1 MSNLSFDH
9 YNYEHVHGVC
19 CENVLGYVQVP
30 VGVVG
35 PLRINGNETFVPMA
49 TTEGCLVASTQRGS
63 KAITVSGG
71 ITAML
76 LKDGMTRAPLVRTP
90 SVRLA
95 CEIKT
100 WVESPEGFK
109 QIAAAFESSSRFAKL
124 DELRVSVSGRS
135 CHLRFKSK
143 TGDAMGMNM
152 ISKGCERALALISEK
167 FPEIEVMSLSGN
179 MCTDKKPSA
188 INWIEGR
195 GKTVVAEATIK
206 KEVVQSVLKTTVDDL
221 IDINLNK
228 NLIGSIMAG
237 SIGGYNAHAA
247 NIVTAIYIACGQD
260 PAQNVESSTCMT
272 LMEKN
277 ADGDLYM
284 TVTMPSI
291 EVGTVG
297 GGTSLPGQAACL
309 DIMGVKGA
317 APVSGANAQQLA
329 LNVASTVMCGELS
342 LLSALAAGHLVRAHM
357 QHNRKK

>member
-1 MSNLSFDH
+1 
-9 YNYEHVHGVC
+9 
-19 CENVLGYVQVP
+19 
-30 VGVVG
+30 
-35 PLRINGNETFVPMA
+35 
-49 TTEGCLVASTQRGS
+49 
-63 KAITVSGG
+63 
-71 ITAML
+71 
-76 LKDGMTRAPLVRTP
+76 
-90 SVRLA
+90 
-95 CEIKT
+95 
-100 WVESPEGFK
+100 
-109 QIAAAFESSSRFAKL
+109 
-124 DELRVSVSGRS
+124 
-135 CHLRFKSK
+135 
-143 TGDAMGMNM
+143 MGMNM

>member
-1 MSNLSFDH
+1 
-9 YNYEHVHGVC
+9 VHGVC
-19 CENVLGYVQVP
+19 CENVLGYVQIP

-35 PLRINGNETFVPMA
+35 PLKINGKDTFIPMA

-63 KAITVSGG
+63 KAISVSGG
-71 ITAML
+71 VTAML
-76 LKDGMTRAPLVRTP
+76 LKDGMTRAPLLRTP
-90 SVRLA
+90 SVRIA
-95 CEIKT
+95 AEIKA
-100 WVESPEGFK
+100 WVESSEGFK
-109 QIAAAFESSSRFAKL
+109 TIAGAFESSSRFAKL
-124 DELRVSVSGRS
+124 DELKVTISGRN

-152 ISKGCERALALISEK
+152 ISKGCERALALVTEK
-167 FPEIEVMSLSGN
+167 FPETEVMSLSGN

-195 GKTVVAEATIK
+195 GKSVVAEATIK
-206 KEVVQSVLKTTVDDL
+206 NEVVQSVLKTSVDAL
-221 IDINLNK
+221 VDINLNK
-228 NLIGSIMAG
+228 NLVGSIMAG
-237 SIGGYNAHAA
+237 SVGGFNAHAA
-247 NIVTAIYIACGQD
+247 NIVTAVYLACGQD
-260 PAQNVESSTCMT
+260 PAQNVESSTCLV

-277 ADGDLYM
+277 EEGDLYM

-309 DIMGVKGA
+309 DMMGVKGA

-342 LLSALAAGHLVRAHM
+342 LLSALAAGHLVKAHM
-357 QHNRKK
+357 QHNRKKH